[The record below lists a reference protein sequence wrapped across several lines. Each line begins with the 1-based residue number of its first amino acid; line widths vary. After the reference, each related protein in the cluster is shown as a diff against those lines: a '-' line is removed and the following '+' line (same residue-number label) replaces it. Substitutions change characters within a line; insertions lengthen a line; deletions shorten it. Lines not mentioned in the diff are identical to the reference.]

1 MSAITAN
8 HCNIPNFALLYI
20 SSKISVKI
28 FPVFDILA
36 RHSQADRFFSSTHTG
51 EKFELHA
58 GTESTPSVVV
68 HVCDSDTDEEE
79 EPKNNPK
86 PKIIQTRRPDLPV
99 SHWTLQLHRVRRIY
113 PLHHL
118 LHRTSA
124 TLLQNL
130 IKHTSR
136 VWGTLICVTR
146 SAHTC
151 IQYSVC
157 CHTIFFFML
166 QYSVLN
172 MAALCNSFPIWLC
185 CNVIWSPVRGS
196 MYPSL
201 LSPIFLI
208 GSWAVAHDSVRCA
221 YWLIAGHLALLLHH
235 NYVPFVPSKPLIILG
250 SS

>member
-1 MSAITAN
+1 MVVYIKYLWT
-8 HCNIPNFALLYI
+8 NII
-20 SSKISVKI
+20 SI
-28 FPVFDILA
+28 
-36 RHSQADRFFSSTHTG
+36 RYTSQKLQRADRFFSSAHTG

-113 PLHHL
+113 SLHHL
-118 LHRTSA
+118 AHRTSA

-130 IKHTSR
+130 IKHTTR
-136 VWGTLICVTR
+136 VWGTLICVSH

-151 IQYSVC
+151 IQYSMC

-196 MYPSL
+196 MYPSQ
-201 LSPIFLI
+201 LSPTFLI
-208 GSWAVAHDSVRCA
+208 GSWAAAHDSVRCA
-221 YWLIAGHLALLLHH
+221 YWLIALAPQLCTICTQQAI
-235 NYVPFVPSKPLIILG
+235 NNITFLIRAC
-250 SS
+250 

>member
-36 RHSQADRFFSSTHTG
+36 THSQAERFFSSTHTG

-68 HVCDSDTDEEE
+68 HVCDSDTEEEE
-79 EPKNNPK
+79 EPNNPK

-99 SHWTLQLHRVRRIY
+99 SHWTLQLHTESGGFIPSTISFTG
-113 PLHHL
+113 PLPPSF
-118 LHRTSA
+118 R
-124 TLLQNL
+124 TLLNTQAGSEGL
-130 IKHTSR
+130 
-136 VWGTLICVTR
+136 CVSR

-151 IQYSVC
+151 IQYSMC
-157 CHTIFFFML
+157 CHTIFFL
-166 QYSVLN
+166 CCNTLVLN

-201 LSPIFLI
+201 LSPTFLI
-208 GSWAVAHDSVRCA
+208 GSWAVAHDSVRCV
-221 YWLIAGHLALLLHH
+221 YWLIAGHLALFLHH
-235 NYVPFVPSKPLIILG
+235 NYVPFVPSKPLIILR

>member
-8 HCNIPNFALLYI
+8 HYNIPNFALLYI

-79 EPKNNPK
+79 EPNNPK
-86 PKIIQTRRPDLPV
+86 PKIIQTRRPGLPV
-99 SHWTLQLHRVRRIY
+99 SHWTLQLHTVRRIY
-113 PLHHL
+113 L

-136 VWGTLICVTR
+136 VWGTLICVSR
-146 SAHTC
+146 SAHT
-151 IQYSVC
+151 SFVFL
-157 CHTIFFFML
+157 TIF
-166 QYSVLN
+166 
-172 MAALCNSFPIWLC
+172 LC
-185 CNVIWSPVRGS
+185 CN
-196 MYPSL
+196 
-201 LSPIFLI
+201 
-208 GSWAVAHDSVRCA
+208 
-221 YWLIAGHLALLLHH
+221 
-235 NYVPFVPSKPLIILG
+235 ILC
-250 SS
+250 